1 VTSSYPHNK
10 IALLLFAHSA
20 ESDLRA
26 KGIGNL
32 QLFESLTQHTQQVIE
47 NSAIPYFHFSEFEQ
61 KGASFGERLAN
72 AFEVL
77 FAKGYDGVISV
88 GNDCPHISVKLL
100 KQAKQKLETQQMVV
114 GPTYDGGTYLIGM
127 QKSQFSKRDFE
138 SSPWQKAQL
147 FNALISYFKPFG
159 TVFRLETYFDLD
171 TLEDAKHLVG
181 FVKTLKQYL
190 ITLLTQLVGST
201 HSTVSFEPE
210 LRAQLVPSFQFNK
223 GSPFS

>member
-1 VTSSYPHNK
+1 MISVSSIFVTPLPPHNK

-32 QLFESLTQHTQQVIE
+32 QLFESLTQHTQKVIE
-47 NSAIPYFHFSEFEQ
+47 NSGIPYFHFSEFEQ
-61 KGASFGERLAN
+61 KGANFGERLAN

-77 FAKGYDGVISV
+77 FAKGYEGVISV

-100 KQAKQKLETQQMVV
+100 KQAKQKLETQQIVV

-127 QKSQFSKRDFE
+127 LKSQFSKEDFE
-138 SSPWQKAQL
+138 NLPWQQHQL
-147 FNALISYFKPFG
+147 FNALVSYFKPFG

-171 TLEDAKHLVG
+171 TLEDAKHLMG
-181 FVKTLKQYL
+181 FVK
-190 ITLLTQLVGST
+190 
-201 HSTVSFEPE
+201 
-210 LRAQLVPSFQFNK
+210 
-223 GSPFS
+223 